1 MSKKIIFSSV
11 LLLAS
16 GFLLLSGLHAEEKPL
31 ALSEAYALSLKRSED
46 IAMKVA
52 TLDTAQAHFYQALN
66 TIMPKANYLITRK
79 EQDASGSGNTS
90 SDVAS
95 TGTRRVTPEKKFTF
109 SQPIFNGFKE
119 FAAIQASGAE
129 KAQRVFEI
137 ERAKELLFLDVVD
150 AFYGVLEARE
160 DTEILNSIHGA
171 LENRIKELAERGKI
185 GRSKDSEI
193 QTAVVDLKMN
203 EADLEEAKGAE
214 TIARQLLGFYIGKEI
229 QGRLLDDNDFKRDV
243 SDMAYYLAKSGYRSD
258 LKASEQAKILAEK
271 NVVAAQS
278 GLFPTVKIDGN
289 YYTQRVGFQ
298 SGIDWDVLLTIDI
311 PLLNGT
317 ETIGDIKE
325 AAASRETAKLQL
337 GKLKRQTEL
346 DVKEAFMMFK
356 VSGLQEKA
364 LEAAVDA
371 SKKNYELN
379 MEDYRHN
386 LVNNLDVLDALQK
399 YQDVRRR
406 LNQAHYQM
414 LKSFWRLK
422 VAVGETL

>member
-1 MSKKIIFSSV
+1 MNKRIIFLSFQLVISGALFSS
-11 LLLAS
+11 A
-16 GFLLLSGLHAEEKPL
+16 HAEEEPL
-31 ALSEAYALSLKRSED
+31 TLSEAYTLSLKRSED

-52 TLDTAQAHFYQALN
+52 TLDAAQAHFYQALN
-66 TIMPKANYLITRK
+66 TVMPKVNYLITRK
-79 EQDASGSGNTS
+79 EQDASGSGDTS

-95 TGTRRVTPEKKFTF
+95 TSTRRVTPEKKFTF
-109 SQPIFNGFKE
+109 SQPIFSGFKE

-150 AFYGVLEARE
+150 AFYGVLEAQE
-160 DTEILNSIHGA
+160 DTKILNSIHEA
-171 LENRIKELAERGKI
+171 LENRIKELTERGKI
-185 GRSKDSEI
+185 GRSKDSEG
-193 QTAVVDLKMN
+193 QTAFADLKIN
-203 EADLEEAKGAE
+203 EADLEDAKGTE
-214 TIARQLLGFYIGKEI
+214 TIARQLLEFYIGKEI

-243 SDMAYYLAKSGYRSD
+243 SDIAYYLAKSGYRSD

-271 NVVAAQS
+271 NVVVAQS

-311 PLLNGT
+311 PIFNGT
-317 ETIGDIKE
+317 ETLGEIKE
-325 AAASRETAKLQL
+325 AAANRETAELQF
-337 GKLKRQTEL
+337 GKLKRQAEL
-346 DVKEAFMMFK
+346 GVKDAFVLFK

-379 MEDYRHN
+379 TEDYRHS
-386 LVNNLDVLDALQK
+386 LVNNLDVMDALKK
-399 YQDVRRR
+399 YQETRQRFNR
-406 LNQAHYQM
+406 AHYRM
-414 LKSFWRLK
+414 LKNFWRLK
-422 VAVGETL
+422 VAIGETL